1 MKKTVGTI
9 PKFITSSSPKGLQR
23 VMLKTQLR
31 LGYGVNWF
39 DIQKDG
45 KKWIAFYYD
54 NEDITS
60 LNVREKL
67 GSNEE

>member
-1 MKKTVGTI
+1 
-9 PKFITSSSPKGLQR
+9 
-23 VMLKTQLR
+23 MLKTQLR

-39 DIQKDG
+39 DIQKDR

-60 LNVREKL
+60 LNVKEQL
-67 GSNEE
+67 GKNEE